1 MRGLPSILAF
11 GLLVLAAY
19 WVTLARGYVY
29 YGGDHAPSPPGVR
42 SSAPVGR
49 ARPSFWT
56 TESSDSIQSLVSF
69 ASRSGSCRLKSPK
82 SSNIANAV

>member
-42 SSAPVGR
+42 SGATMGR
-49 ARPSFWT
+49 TRPSFWST
-56 TESSDSIQSLVSF
+56 GYQ
-69 ASRSGSCRLKSPK
+69 GGK
-82 SSNIANAV
+82 